1 MKKLFLSL
9 LILLFTFTSNFSWGD
24 DNFFISYWRI
34 TEDDGHIST
43 YKFKSDGFCSY
54 YQEKSPSGNEGLMQD
69 NCKWEKNNNVLMFNN
84 NRFYVTRIAIIE
96 GDTLTG
102 FYASNWQNSLG
113 TFTGKKLN

>member
-1 MKKLFLSL
+1 
-9 LILLFTFTSNFSWGD
+9 
-24 DNFFISYWRI
+24 
-34 TEDDGHIST
+34 
-43 YKFKSDGFCSY
+43 
-54 YQEKSPSGNEGLMQD
+54 MQD